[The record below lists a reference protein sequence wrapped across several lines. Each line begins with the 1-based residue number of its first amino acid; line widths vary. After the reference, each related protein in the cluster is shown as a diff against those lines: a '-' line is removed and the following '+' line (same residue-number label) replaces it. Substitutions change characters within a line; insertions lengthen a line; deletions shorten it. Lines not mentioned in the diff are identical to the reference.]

1 MAAGR
6 RNRTANGGDRTP
18 DARGRGRGT
27 TFADLVRAEQSRPAR
42 PDRRR
47 LPPGRHGDLLVD
59 AAHRRSTLVDAHLDA
74 PRAGALVR
82 GGATVAFDP
91 CGCGGACG
99 ISTLE
104 PDRLARLTSAGD
116 PIVSDDR
123 RHPGELSSWVAE
135 DDRSTLLVLAS
146 GRVVWGRNL
155 A

>member
-1 MAAGR
+1 MVPRPRPRASGVR
-6 RNRTANGGDRTP
+6 SP
-18 DARGRGRGT
+18 P
-27 TFADLVRAEQSRPAR
+27 FAVLL
-42 PDRRR
+42 R
-47 LPPGRHGDLLVD
+47 LP
-59 AAHRRSTLVDAHLDA
+59 AA
-74 PRAGALVR
+74 
-82 GGATVAFDP
+82 
-91 CGCGGACG
+91 

-146 GRVVWGRNL
+146 GRVVWGREL